1 MQTEYSA
8 LFQKNLN
15 MMTESISVKQLNF
28 YVKSLIDGDVRLNNV
43 SVNGELSNFK
53 NHYSSG
59 HWYFTLK
66 DKDASVSCV
75 MFRSAVGRVDFNP
88 ENGMKVTVTGRV
100 SIYEADG
107 KYQFYADYMTPFGIG
122 DLAQQFK
129 LVKEK
134 LQKEGLFEESTKR
147 PLPLFPKRVA
157 VVTSDTG
164 AAIKDICS
172 TLKTRLPTCEIIVCP
187 VAVQGLTAASE
198 MIRTLDR
205 IYSLSDIDAVIIG
218 RGGGSAEDLAAFN
231 DEMLARKIYESP
243 VPVISAVGHETDFS
257 ISDFVAD
264 VRAATPTA
272 AAMVLGIDIN
282 KQKQKISDLKYRI
295 IKLFE
300 NIYEKNA
307 ADYKLIAS
315 SDVLKNPAEL
325 IKRKNENLNYLIKML
340 SICEKKIFE
349 ASENRFKNT
358 VGLLDSLSPLKTL
371 NRGFSVVTDNKKVIC
386 SVNDIESGQRVT
398 LRFFDGFASAEI
410 KEKSDGK
417 I

>member
-1 MQTEYSA
+1 MA
-8 LFQKNLN
+8 
-15 MMTESISVKQLNF
+15 ESISVKQLNY
-28 YVKSLIDGDVRLNNV
+28 YVKSLIDSDVRLNNV
-43 SVNGELSNFK
+43 TVNGELSNFK

-75 MFRSAVGRVDFNP
+75 MFRFAAGRVNFKPQD
-88 ENGMKVTVTGRV
+88 GMKLTLTGRV

-107 KYQFYADYMTPFGIG
+107 KYQLYVDSMVPFGIG

-134 LQKEGLFEESTKR
+134 LQKEGLFDESSKR
-147 PLPLFPKRVA
+147 PIPLFPKRVA

-164 AAIKDICS
+164 AAVRDICS
-172 TLKTRLPTCEIIVCP
+172 TLNSRLPTCEVILCP
-187 VAVQGLTAASE
+187 VAVQGVTAASE
-198 MIRTLDR
+198 MISTLDR

-257 ISDFVAD
+257 ISDFVSD

-272 AAMVLGIDIN
+272 AAMILGIDIN
-282 KQKQKISDLKYRI
+282 KQKREVSDLKYRI
-295 IKLFE
+295 TKLFE
-300 NIYEKNA
+300 NIYEKKSNE
-307 ADYKLIAS
+307 YKLIAS
-315 SDVLKNPAEL
+315 SDVLKNPTE
-325 IKRKNENLNYLIKML
+325 IINRKYENLNYLIKML
-340 SICEKKIFE
+340 SLFEKKIFDG
-349 ASENRFKNT
+349 SENRFKNA
-358 VGLLDSLSPLKTL
+358 VGLLDTLSPLKTL
-371 NRGFSVVTDNKKVIC
+371 NRGFSVVTDNKKVIY
-386 SVNDIESGQRVT
+386 SVNDIELGQKVT
-398 LRFFDGFASAEI
+398 LRFFDGFASAQI
-410 KEKSDGK
+410 KEKNNGK